1 MTALALRTSDFAN
14 GVSRL
19 HGDVTR
25 QMWEPLLQEREQN
38 GQRPLTTSPTACTCR
53 RGCRSRWRSSSSS
66 TSAPT
71 GATARTTPEFWNR
84 VLEIPDEATLE
95 RAHGAQAVP
104 LHVHPP
110 ARARSL
116 GAGKRQRRGRRRR
129 RSAARSGRADDR
141 LRAPLHRLQAAG
153 ADLQGSRPAHPPAV
167 VAAPA
172 RADRLRRQGPSG
184 RRRRQ
189 ASSAADLSPRDRSRS
204 TADASPS
211 STTTICTSRIS
222 CRRGATSGS
231 TRRASRSKRAAR
243 AA

>member
-38 GQRPLTTSPTACTCR
+38 GQRPLTHITNGVHVPTWLSLEMAQLFEHHLGADWRDRQDDAGVLEPRARDSR
-53 RGCRSRWRSSSSS
+53 RG
-66 TSAPT
+66 A
-71 GATARTTPEFWNR
+71 
-84 VLEIPDEATLE
+84 VE
-95 RAHGAQAVP
+95 RAHGAEAVP
-104 LHVHPP
+104 VHVHPP
-110 ARARSL
+110 ARARSV
-116 GAGKRQRRGRRRR
+116 GAGERQRGGGRRGRA
-129 RSAARSGRADDR
+129 AARSRSADDR
-141 LRAPLHRLQAAG
+141 LRAPVHGLQAAG

-172 RADRLRRQGPSG
+172 RADRVRRQGASG

-204 TADASPS
+204 TADASRS

-222 CRRGATSGS
+222 SRRAATCGS
-231 TRRASRSKRAAR
+231 TRRASRSKPAAR